1 MNRQDVSSYTP
12 KNDAEN
18 KMKEKISSKL
28 SILPTIIII
37 LISVVLFGGIG
48 IMLLLRFF
56 DKLETEDKI
65 TWANLIFPFLILVF
79 IIYSIRYIIIN
90 FPKII
95 IDKSGISFY
104 TYFKKEFYNWNEIEN
119 IEITGKQN
127 LSFLFS
133 TIPIEATTLNLKS
146 GKQKYIWADNYSNIS
161 EIRILLDRA
170 EKLLSDNKTEINS
183 LDFKIIKTVKI
194 LNPLNSKNK
203 IEFNGNHFLSANG
216 LLFYGFIA
224 FVLFMFF
231 QNPTRMINDYKALL
245 FLITVG
251 TVMCGIFSFKMHYFI
266 VTEKYIIVKNSI
278 WFWYNKIYE
287 IENVKELVIESPH
300 KQSTSLRIIT
310 NDFQSKMY
318 QAGSLRDKTWTKMK
332 EYLLKKA
339 IKVRN
344 ETYH

>member
-1 MNRQDVSSYTP
+1 
-12 KNDAEN
+12 
-18 KMKEKISSKL
+18 MKEKISSKL

-56 DKLETEDKI
+56 EKLETEDKI
-65 TWANLIFPFLILVF
+65 TWANLIFPFLILIF
-79 IIYSIRYIIIN
+79 IVYSIRYIAIN

-95 IDKSGISFY
+95 IDKSGISFS

-119 IEITGKQN
+119 IEITGKRN

-133 TIPIEATTLNLKS
+133 TMPIEATTLNLKS

-170 EKLLSDNKTEINS
+170 EKLISENKTEMNS
-183 LDFKIIKTVKI
+183 LDFKINRSRKI
-194 LNPLNSKNK
+194 LNQINSKEK
-203 IEFNGNHFLSANG
+203 VEFNGNHILSING
-216 LLFYGFIA
+216 LFFYGFIV

-231 QNPTRMINDYKALL
+231 KNPTKMITNYKAIL
-245 FLITVG
+245 FLISVG
-251 TVMCGIFSFKMHYFI
+251 TVMCGIFSFRMYYFI

-278 WFWYNKIYE
+278 WFWFNKIYE
-287 IENVKELVIESPH
+287 IENIKELVIETPH

-318 QAGSLRDKTWTKMK
+318 QAGSLRNSTWTKLK
-332 EYLLKKA
+332 EYLLKKE
-339 IKVRN
+339 IRVRN

>member
-1 MNRQDVSSYTP
+1 
-12 KNDAEN
+12 
-18 KMKEKISSKL
+18 MKEKISSKL

-56 DKLETEDKI
+56 EKLETENKI
-65 TWANLIFPFLILVF
+65 TWANLIFPFFILVF
-79 IIYSIRYIIIN
+79 IFYSIRYIIIN

-95 IDKSGISFY
+95 VDKSGISFS

-119 IEITGKQN
+119 IQITGKQN
-127 LSFLFS
+127 LTFLFS
-133 TIPIEATTLNLKS
+133 TMPIEATTLNLKS

-161 EIRILLDRA
+161 EIRILLEKA
-170 EKLLSDNKTEINS
+170 EKLLSENKTKMNS
-183 LDFKIIKTVKI
+183 LDFKINRNQKV
-194 LNPLNSKNK
+194 LNQINFKDK

-216 LLFYGFIA
+216 LMFYGFII

-231 QNPTRMINDYKALL
+231 QNPTKMINNYKALL
-245 FLITVG
+245 FIITVG

-266 VTEKYIIVKNSI
+266 ITEKYIIVKNSI
-278 WFWYNKIYE
+278 WFWHSKIYE

-310 NDFQSKMY
+310 KDYQSKMY
-318 QAGSLRDKTWTKMK
+318 QAGSLRDSTWTEMK
-332 EYLLKKA
+332 EYLLKKG
-339 IKVRN
+339 IRIRN